1 MKISVVN
8 VHITLPNANI
18 FIFWRKSLLILC
30 NSSLYCLSSFPI
42 YTSTYQ
48 RKILFLEKKI
58 NANGLGSK
66 CIRYKQMRLK
76 QNIDRWIRTRL
87 TDKFTKKQNRS
98 VILNKLYVSVFVNWV
113 IGNFYLSKSEIGS
126 AMYLIKDSFQ

>member
-8 VHITLPNANI
+8 VHITLPNANF

-30 NSSLYCLSSFPI
+30 NSSLYCLRSFPI

-48 RKILFLEKKI
+48 RKILFLEKI

-66 CIRYKQMRLK
+66 CICYSKQMRLK

-98 VILNKLYVSVFVNWV
+98 VILNKLYVSVLVSWV